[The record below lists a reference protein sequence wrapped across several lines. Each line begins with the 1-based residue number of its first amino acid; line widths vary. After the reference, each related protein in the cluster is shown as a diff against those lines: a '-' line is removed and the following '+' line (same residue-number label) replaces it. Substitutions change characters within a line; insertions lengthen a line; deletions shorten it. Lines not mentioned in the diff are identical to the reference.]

1 VQGEREV
8 VGRRGINATRLDEAV
23 GVHEYFLPV
32 CLDPGGQRIAETR
45 GVVFLAKRRGTAK
58 DAKKEKKE
66 RHVFIGVLGGLC
78 GSLCVFA

>member
-1 VQGEREV
+1 
-8 VGRRGINATRLDEAV
+8 
-23 GVHEYFLPV
+23 
-32 CLDPGGQRIAETR
+32 LDPGGQRIAETR